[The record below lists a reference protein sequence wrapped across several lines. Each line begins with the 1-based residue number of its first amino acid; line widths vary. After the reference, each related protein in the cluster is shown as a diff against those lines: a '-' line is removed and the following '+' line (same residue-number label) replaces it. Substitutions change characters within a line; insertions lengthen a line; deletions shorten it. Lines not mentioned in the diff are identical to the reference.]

1 MMSVNNQLYGYD
13 KYLSLLTNLYSTKSL
28 PNSLIISG
36 NAGIG
41 KKTFI
46 SHFFREILFREQRFF
61 SRSIN
66 FENLNEG
73 NIEFIKYIKKNETNN
88 INIESVREIIDFCKK
103 KSFNDY
109 PRFIVI
115 RNIENFN
122 INSINSFLKI
132 LENPPEN
139 IYFILIRN
147 SEFEIYKTILSRC
160 VNIKINFSS
169 FELDNFY
176 KKLLIDNQIY
186 NFKNNNFFSN
196 SDTPGIKIKKT
207 LYIKQNH
214 LEHYDIY
221 SLVLFCLNDFKLNKN
236 FKSLDFGIQFAKFYF
251 FLKYKDNFKKYNLI
265 YINFKNSIN
274 NFFKFNV
281 SINHSIE
288 IFKNCR

>member
-1 MMSVNNQLYGYD
+1 MSANSQLYGYD
-13 KYLSLLTNLYSTKSL
+13 KYLSLLTNLYSTNSL

-36 NAGIG
+36 NTGIG
-41 KKTFI
+41 KKTFVT
-46 SHFFREILFREQRFF
+46 HFLREILSRDQRFSF
-61 SRSIN
+61 RNIN
-66 FENLNEG
+66 FENLNEY
-73 NIEFIKYIKKNETNN
+73 NIRFIKYVKKNETNQ

-103 KSFNDY
+103 KSFNNY
-109 PRFIVI
+109 PRFIII

-139 IYFILIRN
+139 VYFILIRN
-147 SEFEIYKTILSRC
+147 SEFEINKTILSRC

-176 KKLLIDNQIY
+176 KKLLIDKQIS

-207 LYIKQNH
+207 LYIKQNN
-214 LEHYDIY
+214 LDNYDIY

-251 FLKYKDNFKKYNLI
+251 FLKYKDNFKKYNHT
-265 YINFKNSIN
+265 YNNFKNSIN
-274 NFFKFNV
+274 NFFKFNI
-281 SINHSIE
+281 SINQSIE
-288 IFKNCR
+288 IFQNCY